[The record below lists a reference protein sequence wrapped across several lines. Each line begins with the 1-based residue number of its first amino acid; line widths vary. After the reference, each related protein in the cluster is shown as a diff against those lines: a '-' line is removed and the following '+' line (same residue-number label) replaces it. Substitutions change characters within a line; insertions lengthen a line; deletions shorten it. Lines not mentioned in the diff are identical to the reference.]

1 MHVKVRCCITLVKTF
16 VIVLL
21 FCSDFCLYCAV
32 GFQILYEVG
41 NSILVIIMHL
51 LFLLSSRNLA
61 LSGSLLLL
69 LAEASA
75 ETKTMFAGLPSMG
88 KNQQQSYMQLAGRIL
103 VIFMFISLFKMEW
116 TVLRVLLMFI
126 CTGLIICVAVG
137 FKTKLAALILVALL
151 SAINVFLNAFWMV
164 PDNRYMRDFL
174 KYDFFQTLSVIGG
187 LLFVVALGPGG
198 MSFDEHKKE

>member
-1 MHVKVRCCITLVKTF
+1 
-16 VIVLL
+16 
-21 FCSDFCLYCAV
+21 
-32 GFQILYEVG
+32 
-41 NSILVIIMHL
+41 
-51 LFLLSSRNLA
+51 
-61 LSGSLLLL
+61 
-69 LAEASA
+69 
-75 ETKTMFAGLPSMG
+75 MFAGLPSMG

-103 VIFMFISLFKMEW
+103 VIFMFLSLFKMEW
-116 TVLRVLLMFI
+116 TILRVLLMLI

-137 FKTKLAALILVALL
+137 FKTKLAALVLVVLL
-151 SAINVFLNAFWMV
+151 STINIFLNAFWMV

>member
-1 MHVKVRCCITLVKTF
+1 M
-16 VIVLL
+16 LL
-21 FCSDFCLYCAV
+21 
-32 GFQILYEVG
+32 
-41 NSILVIIMHL
+41 
-51 LFLLSSRNLA
+51 SRNLA

-88 KNQQQSYMQLAGRIL
+88 KNQRQSYMQLAGRIL
-103 VIFMFISLFKMEW
+103 VIFMFISLFKMEFSF
-116 TVLRVLLMFI
+116 LRVLLLLI
-126 CTGLIICVAVG
+126 GAGLIICVAVG
-137 FKTKLAALILVALL
+137 YKTKLAAFILVALL
-151 SAINVFLNAFWMV
+151 SAINMFLNAFWMV